1 MEQQQEEEEA
11 ENIELTPHEQER
23 QPDLGAEENERVY
36 LRPAARV
43 AYNELRKETLA
54 EFFRVSSCPS
64 SSWEALDTGP
74 QYVLQRYTGALRAC
88 DARRPGMVMYR
99 VKGYCGVPVDR
110 LIRMCYDFDPK
121 TRCAWD
127 PLVATNV
134 RTLETFDD
142 DEMKIVQWE
151 CPLPTWYYYGATV
164 RGGISLVARGKD
176 WCIMQHIMEHRHGD
190 AKDTTQL
197 IDGWCGLYVT
207 SKNTVTM
214 IVATN
219 APSSGM
225 WSAQLHDYYL
235 NQLRER
241 FSLFERTNSKWNVY
255 YVAYHYHSIR
265 TFFMD
270 SDVARPLPFSCNTKR
285 SVRG

>member
-1 MEQQQEEEEA
+1 MEQQQQEEEEEQQ
-11 ENIELTPHEQER
+11 ENIELTPLEQER

-43 AYNELRKETLA
+43 AYNTLRKETLE
-54 EFFRVSSCPS
+54 EFFRVSSCT
-64 SSWEALDTGP
+64 SWEALDTGP
-74 QYVLQRYTGALRAC
+74 QYVLQQWTGPLRAC
-88 DARRPGMVMYR
+88 DTRRPGMVMYR
-99 VKGYCGVPVDR
+99 VKGYCNIPIER

-127 PLVATNV
+127 PLVAPNV

-142 DEMKIVQWE
+142 DNMKIVQWE
-151 CPLPTWYYYGATV
+151 CPLPSSSWYYGATA

-176 WCIMQHIMEHRHGD
+176 WCIMQHIMQHRH
-190 AKDTTQL
+190 AETTVLL

-207 SKNTVTM
+207 PKNTVSM
-214 IVATN
+214 IVSIN
-219 APSSGM
+219 APTSGL

-241 FSLFERTNSKWNVY
+241 FALFERTNSKWNVY
-255 YVAYHYHSIR
+255 YVAYSMR
-265 TFFMD
+265 TFFID
-270 SDVARPLPFSCNTKR
+270 NDVASPFPFSCSAKR
-285 SVRG
+285 SVTI